1 MTYNEK
7 HNEAN
12 GEDNKDGNSDNRS
25 WNCGVEGPTDDP
37 AVNELRARQIR
48 NMLATLLLA
57 QGTPMILA
65 GDEFGRTQ
73 GGNNN
78 AYCQDSEISW
88 LHWDLEEKGL
98 SLVEFTRKLTALRH
112 KYPILRHSRFLSG
125 DFNEETQ
132 AKDLTWV
139 STAGH
144 EMGAGDWGDAN
155 TRCVGM
161 LMDGRAQETGVK
173 KRGSDATMLI
183 VFNGWR
189 DGVGFTLPEPPD
201 GVAWCLLVDTNQP
214 ALAETPSFK
223 PGDVYEVTGRSVLLF
238 LMKREGE

>member
-1 MTYNEK
+1 
-7 HNEAN
+7 
-12 GEDNKDGNSDNRS
+12 
-25 WNCGVEGPTDDP
+25 
-37 AVNELRARQIR
+37 
-48 NMLATLLLA
+48 MLATLLLA

-88 LHWDLEEKGL
+88 LHWDFEEKGK
-98 SLVEFTRKLTALRH
+98 SLVDFTSKLTRLRH
-112 KYPILRHSRFLSG
+112 KYSILRHSRFLSG

-144 EMGAGDWGDAN
+144 EMGAGDWGDTN

-201 GVAWCLLVDTNQP
+201 GIAWELLVDTNQP

-238 LMKREGE
+238 LMQREGEAKAA